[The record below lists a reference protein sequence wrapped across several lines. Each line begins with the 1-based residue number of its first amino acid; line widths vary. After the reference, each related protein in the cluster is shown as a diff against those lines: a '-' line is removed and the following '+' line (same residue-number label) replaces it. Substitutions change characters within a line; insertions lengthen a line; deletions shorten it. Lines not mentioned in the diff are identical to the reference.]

1 MGSPPKHVFCSG
13 MYRACSTWQYEVV
26 GHLLDRHAGAPATR
40 LGYADGPDYAGWARQ
55 NPHRAAGWAV
65 LKSHDKHPAFAR
77 ALAAGKALAVY
88 AFRDLR
94 DVVDS
99 MAHKMGL
106 PFEQLMRQ
114 GLVHRVLQN
123 DRFWTSRPGVVVQ
136 RYEDIVED
144 PGRAVAELAAHLGL
158 ALAPGEAD
166 QVAAEFSLEANRR
179 RTDAM
184 RADLQAR
191 GLDLSDPAH
200 HQRYDPATLLHWNH
214 LRQGRAGGWRSGLTP
229 DQLALIDRLG
239 GRRWLADRGYEPSA
253 GTESIPAPAGLA
265 ARSRLSALIYFTA
278 RLHPGPASALR
289 TALGMAPLNAAPAPT
304 PAQAP
309 AGRGATV

>member
-1 MGSPPKHVFCSG
+1 
-13 MYRACSTWQYEVV
+13 
-26 GHLLDRHAGAPATR
+26 
-40 LGYADGPDYAGWARQ
+40 
-55 NPHRAAGWAV
+55 
-65 LKSHDKHPAFAR
+65 
-77 ALAAGKALAVY
+77 
-88 AFRDLR
+88 
-94 DVVDS
+94 
-99 MAHKMGL
+99 
-106 PFEQLMRQ
+106 MRQ

-136 RYEDIVED
+136 RYEDIVAD
-144 PGRAVAELAAHLGL
+144 PGQAVAELAAHLGL

-253 GTESIPAPAGLA
+253 GTEGIPAPPGLA
-265 ARSRLSALIYFTA
+265 ARSRLSALIYFAA

-289 TALGMAPLNAAPAPT
+289 MALGMAPLNTAPAP
-304 PAQAP
+304 
-309 AGRGATV
+309 AGLGVRPTRPSPGRSPHPPGQRS